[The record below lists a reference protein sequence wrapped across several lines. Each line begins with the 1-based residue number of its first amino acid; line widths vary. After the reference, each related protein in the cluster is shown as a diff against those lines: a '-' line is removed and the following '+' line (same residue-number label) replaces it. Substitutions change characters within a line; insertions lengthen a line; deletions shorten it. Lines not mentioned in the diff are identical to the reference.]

1 MKVKFAN
8 GVVKE
13 CTAPTEQKIFKTV
26 GGETVGMGW
35 VLILKLSGNITSS
48 EIDEILTPENVGSL
62 EFSAENEK
70 GEDTKL
76 FSLGGY
82 SKITSSTIRHAEDTA
97 STYAEIQMSKGV

>member
-1 MKVKFAN
+1 M
-8 GVVKE
+8 
-13 CTAPTEQKIFKTV
+13 
-26 GGETVGMGW
+26 
-35 VLILKLSGNITSS
+35 
-48 EIDEILTPENVGSL
+48 SL
-62 EFSAENEK
+62 EKYINENNPKVEIEMKNGKKMYLSDFGIKTLGYFNAAENEK